1 MGQARCQLSVGA
13 GGLSENN
20 EDANFTVMNSVACA
34 TTIGSGAI
42 STANVIEP

>member
-1 MGQARCQLSVGA
+1 MGQ
-13 GGLSENN
+13 
-20 EDANFTVMNSVACA
+20 DANFTVMNSVACA